1 MLWFRSGYSNV
12 NVSQSNYTNNEE
24 DVNRDDARLPKLLP
38 LSRVKIDTERSIGN
52 VRRRVSTLVG
62 GAVDRAGLAK
72 SILASRS
79 LLDRNDDIGRLLD
92 GLRAPFTTSLD
103 DGFRGT
109 ENRDRNV
116 TGTITFTILQSNVTR
131 SHSLK

>member
-24 DVNRDDARLPKLLP
+24 DVNRDDARLSKLLP